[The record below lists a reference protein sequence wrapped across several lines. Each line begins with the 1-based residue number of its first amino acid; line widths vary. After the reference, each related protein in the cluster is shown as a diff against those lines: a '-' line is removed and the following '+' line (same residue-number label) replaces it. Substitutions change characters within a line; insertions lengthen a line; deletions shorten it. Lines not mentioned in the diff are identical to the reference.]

1 MQFPWAQT
9 FVPSPLG
16 VRVPASL
23 YSEKS
28 LWGKEPQD
36 GGEGGRLSGRVPM
49 PTEYPPQRAE
59 QMS

>member
-28 LWGKEPQD
+28 LWGKEPRD
-36 GGEGGRLSGRVPM
+36 GGGVGCQGRSLCPLSTHPSELSR
-49 PTEYPPQRAE
+49 
-59 QMS
+59 

>member
-36 GGEGGRLSGRVPM
+36 GGGGSVV
-49 PTEYPPQRAE
+49 RAGPYAY
-59 QMS
+59 

>member
-1 MQFPWAQT
+1 MQVPQAQT

-16 VRVPASL
+16 VGVPASL

-28 LWGKEPQD
+28 LWGKEPRD
-36 GGEGGRLSGRVPM
+36 GGGGLSGQVPM
-49 PTEYPPQRAE
+49 PTEYPPRRAE

>member
-28 LWGKEPQD
+28 LWGKEPRD
-36 GGEGGRLSGRVPM
+36 GGGGVGCQGGSLCPLSTHPSELSR
-49 PTEYPPQRAE
+49 
-59 QMS
+59 